1 MATKTTLKPIQGLGG
16 AFGAGASKLSTALKT
31 PTSSSVLK
39 PGGLAILSGYTAPTM
54 PANKPGIV
62 PQVYPGSTGR
72 GSNQNVSTSNY
83 GGYTA
88 PTYAPAPTSYLAGSV
103 LGASTQASTPILTG
117 KIPMTSL
124 SSSSATSTPSG
135 ATYAGASPIPV
146 PSAPSTN
153 YNAMNNNA
161 QYGAT
166 GTTGLFETANTNA
179 DGTVKITPTT
189 GEMTVGEKMA
199 QDYGFEKAP
208 SLTDEY
214 YDSPAYK
221 AQQRMAEQMNNTQN
235 QINAVTTRLNLDLQN
250 LRGVGAREG
259 VTEAV
264 YGQQSSQ
271 IIREG
276 NNLLLP
282 LQAQLAADQ
291 GNLKL
296 ATDTLDTWA
305 KLRQADI
312 DNEYSYK
319 KQIATWLRENATA
332 EQKAKVDAAEKIA
345 DRQHDV
351 DMANLNYDLSV
362 KKDSITGT
370 SNSLLSDP
378 AQLVAYAQQ
387 YASTG
392 MIPTGLPKGSF
403 GAVSAY
409 AKELPKSQ
417 GQILDKATGVTPD
430 KLGAAGDAYGAL
442 YSAIEL
448 SKQLKELDKKRV
460 GGVVSGTLGKVFGS
474 ADQQRYVDLR
484 SQIVDLLSRARSG
497 AALTESEEKRY
508 GNMLPGR
515 FSESFGLGANSDVRI
530 DNFTTALTSD
540 LTNKVNSKGWVVNGI
555 SKVDLGGTKYT
566 VGDVIEVNGVRGRIN
581 ADGSITKL

>member
-1 MATKTTLKPIQGLGG
+1 MAKNYGNIGISTKTGSKVYTPQGGVIYSTPSG
-16 AFGAGASKLSTALKT
+16 SIGMSVAPKVAS
-31 PTSSSVLK
+31 PTSISSGNIGMSTPYGSKVVT
-39 PGGLAILSGYTAPTM
+39 PQGGTIYNTRGGSIGFSSPTGQAIAPT
-54 PANKPGIV
+54 
-62 PQVYPGSTGR
+62 
-72 GSNQNVSTSNY
+72 
-83 GGYTA
+83 
-88 PTYAPAPTSYLAGSV
+88 PTSYLAGSV
-103 LGASTQASTPILTG
+103 LGASTQASTPLLTG

-146 PSAPSTN
+146 PSAPSTT

-166 GTTGLFETANTNA
+166 GTTGLFETSTTNA

-189 GEMTVGEKMA
+189 GTDTRSDGQKLADEYGLEKP
-199 QDYGFEKAP
+199 Q
-208 SLTDEY
+208 SITDEY
-214 YDSPAYK
+214 YDSSAYK
-221 AQQRMAEQMNNTQN
+221 AQQRAAQQMNNTQN
-235 QINAVTTRLNLDLQN
+235 QINSVTTRLNLDLQN

-319 KQIATWLRENATA
+319 KQIATWLRENETA
-332 EQKAKVDAAEKIA
+332 ETKARIDKAEKIA

-351 DMANLNYDLSV
+351 DMANLNYDLAV
-362 KKDSITGT
+362 KKEGLTGNT
-370 SNSLLSDP
+370 LLSDP

-403 GAVSAY
+403 GVVSAY